1 MNGKTILVT
10 GGAGFI
16 GSNLCDTLLTEG
28 WKVINIDNFN
38 DFYNPLIKWNNIK
51 NSLTNKNYKL
61 YVGDIRDRRLLEQVF
76 KENKIDYVVHLAALA
91 GVRTSL
97 LNPLDYVD
105 VDIGG
110 TVNLLEVSKDFS
122 IRKFIFGSSS
132 SVYGLSKEIPFVEGA
147 VPDLQISP
155 YAVAKRAAEL
165 YCSSYSYLYGISI
178 GVLRFFTVYG
188 PRQRPEMAI
197 HKFTRLIDKGDK
209 VPIFGDGRSKRDYTY
224 VGDIVDGIIKA
235 IIADYNF
242 EIFNLGGGHL
252 IELLDL
258 VTIISKKL
266 GKKADIEFLPEQKG
280 DVPLTFADIS
290 KAKNMLGY
298 NPSTNIEEG
307 IDKFLD
313 WYLKEKER
321 SGR

>member
-1 MNGKTILVT
+1 MNEKTVLVT

-16 GSNLCDTLLTEG
+16 GSNLCDTLLDEG

-38 DFYNPLIKWNNIK
+38 DFYDPLMKRNNIK

-61 YVGDIRDRRLLEQVF
+61 YIGDIRDRRLLEKVF

-97 LNPLDYVD
+97 LSPLDYVD
-105 VDIGG
+105 VDISG
-110 TVNLLEVSKDFS
+110 TVNLLETVKNFS
-122 IRKFIFGSSS
+122 IKKFILGSSS
-132 SVYGLSKEIPFVEGA
+132 SVYGLTKKLPFNEGENLN
-147 VPDLQISP
+147 LQISP

-165 YCSSYSYLYGISI
+165 YCVSYNYLYGIPV

-197 HKFTRLIDKGDK
+197 HKFTRLIISGDK
-209 VPIFGDGRSKRDYTY
+209 VPIFGDGASKRDYTY
-224 VGDIVDGIIKA
+224 VTDIVDGIIKA
-235 IIADYNF
+235 IITDYNF
-242 EIFNLGGGHL
+242 EIFNLGSGHL

-258 VTIISKKL
+258 VSIISEKL
-266 GKKADIEFLPEQKG
+266 GKKADVKFLPEQKG

-290 KAKNMLGY
+290 KAKIILDY

-307 IDKFLD
+307 IEKFIN
-313 WYLKEKER
+313 WYFEENKR
-321 SGR
+321 R